1 MIRNHPPMR
10 ALVLSLAALTVPVAG
25 AFWFPESLQ
34 DYEALLWL
42 LAVVPAFLLA
52 YYRGW
57 IGIASGLAGVM
68 AIISVTYA
76 ATQAT
81 GRDMPDLL
89 LPIIVIVIALFLGI
103 GALTGRVRR
112 SAAAMDSASRFT
124 DAATSLP
131 NRAHAELHLQ
141 TEFDVARRGRPLA
154 VVLFDV
160 DNFEGYNTRHG
171 TIAGDE
177 VLRTISDAL
186 KRTTRRGNLAA
197 RVDDDEFMSV
207 LSGADDDGAVGFVR
221 RFQQTVRELAGQR
234 PFPAIS
240 TGVASYTPS
249 MRNPE
254 QLIDAAAAALQQAKK
269 EARGGLRVHGR
280 KLNVQNFADGT
291 PRVAEGSGEAEP
303 SSFDIMPQGRG
314 RGRKVL
320 IVAAEAPV
328 RGLLA
333 RYLTD
338 HGFDVAQAS
347 NVVDGVQLLTEE
359 YDIIFTD
366 ISLEENIGAE
376 LVRAAKLRWPSMQA
390 IGLVEETD
398 NDRLIETLN
407 AGIDRYVL
415 TPLDLAKVRHHIT
428 DLINRRERLAA
439 PERASRQLSIELQA
453 QTLEAMEALRRSEEE
468 YRTIFR
474 NVHEVIFR
482 TDTSGVFTDLN
493 EVWTETTGHAVDKSL
508 GRPAAEFAHEE
519 DRAPFAALLHDLVN
533 GDRGDARG
541 HVRVIAS
548 NGDVRSFD
556 LRATRL
562 FDADSSV
569 VGVTGTLEDITAQ
582 RSAESDRRSL
592 EEQLRQSQK
601 LEAIGRLAG
610 GLAHDF
616 NNLLTVVQGNA
627 YLLSDESL
635 DTQAREYVQQIA
647 QAAQRGANLVRQLL
661 AFGRRQLMQPSIVN
675 LNTVVENTRAMLS
688 ALIGE
693 QIAVEY
699 DLDPNLG
706 NTEVDAGQME
716 QVLVSLVV
724 YARQVM
730 PTGGQLRIA
739 TRNGALALH
748 GETGD
753 DRQEEVVLMT
763 VSDNGP
769 GMDAETREHIFE
781 PFFSTKNLAEASG
794 LGLATVYGIVRQ
806 SGGVISVSSE
816 PGRGTTFEIALP
828 RIND

>member
-1 MIRNHPPMR
+1 
-10 ALVLSLAALTVPVAG
+10 
-25 AFWFPESLQ
+25 
-34 DYEALLWL
+34 
-42 LAVVPAFLLA
+42 
-52 YYRGW
+52 
-57 IGIASGLAGVM
+57 
-68 AIISVTYA
+68 
-76 ATQAT
+76 
-81 GRDMPDLL
+81 
-89 LPIIVIVIALFLGI
+89 
-103 GALTGRVRR
+103 
-112 SAAAMDSASRFT
+112 
-124 DAATSLP
+124 
-131 NRAHAELHLQ
+131 
-141 TEFDVARRGRPLA
+141 
-154 VVLFDV
+154 
-160 DNFEGYNTRHG
+160 
-171 TIAGDE
+171 
-177 VLRTISDAL
+177 
-186 KRTTRRGNLAA
+186 
-197 RVDDDEFMSV
+197 
-207 LSGADDDGAVGFVR
+207 
-221 RFQQTVRELAGQR
+221 
-234 PFPAIS
+234 
-240 TGVASYTPS
+240 
-249 MRNPE
+249 
-254 QLIDAAAAALQQAKK
+254 
-269 EARGGLRVHGR
+269 VHGR
-280 KLNVQNFADGT
+280 KLNVQSFPDGT
-291 PRVAEGSGEAEP
+291 PRAAEVATGPEA

-320 IVAAEAPV
+320 IVAGEAPV

-338 HGFDVAQAS
+338 HGFEVAQAS

-359 YDIIFTD
+359 YDLIFTD

-453 QTLEAMEALRRSEEE
+453 QTLEAMEALRRTEEE
-468 YRTIFR
+468 YRTVFR

-482 TDTSGVFTDLN
+482 TDVSGVFTELN
-493 EVWTETTGHAVDKSL
+493 EVWTETTGHAVDKSV
-508 GRPAAEFAHEE
+508 GRPAAEFAHDE
-519 DRAPFAALLHDLVN
+519 DRAPFTALLHDLVN
-533 GDRGDARG
+533 GERADARG
-541 HVRVIAS
+541 QVRVIAS
-548 NGDVRSFD
+548 NGVVRSFD

-562 FDADSSV
+562 FDADSTV
-569 VGVTGTLEDITAQ
+569 TGVTGTLEDITAQ
-582 RSAESDRRSL
+582 RFAETERRNL

-635 DTQAREYVQQIA
+635 DPQAREFVQQIA
-647 QAAQRGANLVRQLL
+647 QAAERGASLVRQLL
-661 AFGRRQLMQPSIVN
+661 AFGRRQLMQPAIVN
-675 LNTVVENTRAMLS
+675 LNTVVENTRSMLS
-688 ALIGE
+688 RLIGE
-693 QIAVEY
+693 HIALEY

-730 PTGGQLRIA
+730 HEGGELRIA

-753 DRQEEVVLMT
+753 DRQEEVVLLT

-769 GMDAETREHIFE
+769 GMDSETREHIFE